1 MRRWPIALALSLP
14 LLAASATGIA
24 TANADDPPAPR
35 IAVLDVDRVRRTSQA
50 VQSIREQLNGYMD
63 AYRAETLKE
72 EQDIR
77 AAEEEIAGKR
87 SLLTPDEYATERRK
101 LEQRL
106 AEAQGRVQ
114 RRREALERSHG
125 EAMQR
130 VQEALGRIV
139 TEVAAE
145 KGLNLIL
152 RKEQVVFV
160 VNSIEITDEVLR
172 RLNQQLPSTVVA
184 KPGG

>member
-1 MRRWPIALALSLP
+1 MRRAV
-14 LLAASATGIA
+14 LAAACLLIAWVAT
-24 TANADDPPAPR
+24 PAERSGARAEDWPVPR
-35 IAVLDVDRVRRTSQA
+35 VAVLDVDRVRRTAVA
-50 VQSIREQLNGYMD
+50 VQSIRDQLNVYMD

-87 SLLTPDEYATERRK
+87 ALLTPDEYATERRK

-130 VQEALGRIV
+130 VQDALGRIV
-139 TEVAAE
+139 TEMATE
-145 KGLNLIL
+145 KGVNLIL

-160 VNSIEITDEVLR
+160 VNSVEITDEVLR
-172 RLNQQLPSTVVA
+172 RLNQQMPTVVVA

>member
-1 MRRWPIALALSLP
+1 MRRWPAALLLSFLALAALGGGRPGFAEEL
-14 LLAASATGIA
+14 
-24 TANADDPPAPR
+24 PPAPR
-35 IAVLDVDRVRRTSQA
+35 IAVLDVDRVRRTAAA

-87 SLLTPDEYATERRK
+87 ALLTPDEYATERRK

-130 VQEALGRIV
+130 VQDALGRIV
-139 TEVAAE
+139 TEMATE

-160 VNSIEITDEVLR
+160 INSIEITDEVLR